1 MLKFAPILI
10 SAFLLSGCASGPE
23 EADGAVNKD
32 VSHDAAP
39 AQLQGSDS
47 AGGAGGS
54 QAATD
59 KPTTS
64 PD

>member
-1 MLKFAPILI
+1 MLKIAPILI
-10 SAFLLSGCASGPE
+10 AALLLAGCASGPE

-39 AQLQGSDS
+39 AQLQSSDS
-47 AGGAGGS
+47 AGGTGGT
-54 QAATD
+54 QATTD